1 MENEHRKKKYRELLW
16 VVPGILIAALVWNF
30 LPPASPP
37 PLPELA
43 QGTLLP
49 EAKPIQPFELKDA
62 TGQVFTGKQLQGHW
76 SFIFFGYT
84 HCPDVCPTT
93 LQTLAQSIKHIT
105 TNNPDQ
111 ELPQVIFVS
120 VDPERDS
127 SERLKQFVGYF
138 NDNFI
143 GVSGEAEEIQAFT
156 AQLGIIYAKVIDS
169 PVSDYLVDHS
179 AAVLLF
185 DPNGEFRALFNV
197 PHDANKIANDFLAIK
212 KYFEA
217 RYK

>member
-1 MENEHRKKKYRELLW
+1 MKSEHRQKNYREILW
-16 VVPGILIAALVWNF
+16 VALGILIAAIAWNF
-30 LPPASPP
+30 MPSASPVQP
-37 PLPELA
+37 PELT

-49 EAKPIQPFELKDA
+49 EAKPILPFELKD
-62 TGQVFTGKQLQGHW
+62 TSGQAFTQEQLLGKW

-93 LQTLAQSIKHIT
+93 LQTLAQSIKT
-105 TNNPDQ
+105 MSANNPVL

-120 VDPERDS
+120 VDPDRDS

-143 GVSGEAEEIQAFT
+143 GVSGEAEQIQAFT

-169 PVSDYLVDHS
+169 PVGDYLVDHS